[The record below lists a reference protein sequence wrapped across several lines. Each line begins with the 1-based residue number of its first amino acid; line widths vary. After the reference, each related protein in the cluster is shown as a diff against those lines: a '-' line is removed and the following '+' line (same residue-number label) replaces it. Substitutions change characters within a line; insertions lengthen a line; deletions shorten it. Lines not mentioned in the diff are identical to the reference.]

1 MIIPKNVLVENIK
14 RDILDNSV
22 GAVSPQDIRRNLLD
36 LIDSVSLLTEFNDL
50 NASNLSTADERTTR
64 FGVDTLSKRNSI
76 GYNSI
81 DNVAIGYASLK
92 SQIDAFQNTAVG
104 SYSLTCNM
112 YGGDNVGIGF
122 HSLGG
127 TINGFGNIGLG
138 SYTLNGNKEG
148 SFNIAIGHGAAYYV
162 ERNQSYQFYL
172 ASHPIDADYI
182 CDNATGFGLIP
193 LLRGDLNPSN
203 LRLGIGV
210 RELHDNAALQVA
222 GNIDPSTSTQ
232 FNLGSSAYRFKNLYL
247 TTSISFPNNENISY
261 IANEDKFDIT
271 TSLDVNGDLDITGN
285 ITSNGNLTLSGNI
298 AANGSLTC
306 GPVDISG
313 DVAISGDIIPDI
325 DLGFSLGDFRN
336 KWLNAYIY
344 NIYCSGVARFNKFEA
359 EEQSHFRHKTI
370 YLASTGDMSIIDGGG
385 PNNIYDY
392 YTPNEAIEEP
402 TSYLLDEDLN
412 DAGIKVG
419 SSGID
424 YSRTYGFVFRSSNST
439 WGNLSKD
446 NVFSRS
452 SWFSNISLA
461 TDDGCHVKSDRLIN
475 KSHVGMVTYDD
486 GLGLIISS
494 GKSYLS
500 PEVNINDQIVGL
512 GYFNIIGPPN
522 SNNPLTISISTPQS
536 GVNIFQR
543 FLTNSSNYQLDSTQ
557 KELLNGFQLGYMSNS
572 YLEPP
577 NFFNEQEGQNPN
589 RFIISSYNQSS
600 FAKRCFTIMQDGTE
614 GYVGLSNFD
623 YSESMLPDTMFNVR
637 STGNAIA
644 RLTAENNNSTIAGLE
659 LLGGENCLTNGAAM
673 HYVNQSGILRVNV
686 YRNDIEKD
694 AITIDGETGHI
705 GIRNKEMKSGAMLSL
720 GDDSSSVASIS
731 FVESTSVPDPTPG
744 YGHIFVRH
752 IDADIQSSLLSFL
765 DSSGNLFNVELR
777 ASSAGGDLIDKPL
790 SLDSLGNTFG
800 GIRSPAS
807 RTNITSTTIKN
818 TAIGYE
824 SLSTVNNGVEN
835 TAIGYR
841 AGNNITNGIK
851 NVMVGANN
859 GNLVTTQSRNIFIG
873 TDLGLNNAYD
883 STLLIGHS
891 STPLL
896 EGRLIG
902 SKYLILN
909 NAPLTIKNNDSQST
923 TLAFNELS
931 IVDGTSVNPIRTF
944 GFNFVGAGN
953 NILPF
958 LTFNHNAPAISK
970 NTSYAG
976 TNRPYAQF
984 NTDIRVK
991 GAIRFADNTSLES
1004 SSFLSD
1010 IDSIEGDITSI
1021 NGAISNQNQNFNN
1034 LTNRFNALVIEGI
1047 VESDIRPDQLPT
1059 SFSDTP
1065 LRFYIKKKVINN
1077 SDQFVDAPSSPTDPN
1092 SVLVTLRD
1100 PFISVRKNDYV
1111 IAIKIGNEYR
1121 PLAITGSP

>member
-64 FGVDTLSKRNSI
+64 FGLETLSKRNSI
-76 GYNSI
+76 GYNSV

-92 SQIDAFQNTAVG
+92 SQIDAIQNTAIG

-112 YGGDNVGIGF
+112 YGGDNVAVGF

-148 SFNIAIGHGAAYYV
+148 SFNVAIGHGAAYYV
-162 ERNQSYQFYL
+162 DRNNSYQFYL
-172 ASHPIDADYI
+172 AAHPIDADYI
-182 CDNATGFGLIP
+182 CDNATGFGLLP
-193 LLRGDLNPSN
+193 LLRGDLSQDN

-210 RELHDNAALQVA
+210 RELHNGAALQVA
-222 GNIDPSTSTQ
+222 GNVHPSTNSE
-232 FNLGSSAYRFKNLYL
+232 FNLGSTSYRYKNIYL
-247 TTSISFPNNENISY
+247 TSTISFPNNENLSY
-261 IANEDKFDIT
+261 VANEDKFDLT
-271 TSLDVNGDLDITGN
+271 TSLEINGKLDVKEDISTLGSLSVSNN
-285 ITSNGNLTLSGNI
+285 IVAGGSLSCGPADIAGNI
-298 AANGSLTC
+298 A
-306 GPVDISG
+306 ISG
-313 DVAISGDIIPDI
+313 SITPDV
-325 DLGFSLGDFRN
+325 DLAFSLGDFRN

-385 PNNIYDY
+385 ANNIYDY
-392 YTPNEAIEEP
+392 YSPNDAIEEP
-402 TSYLLDEDLN
+402 VSYLLDEDLN
-412 DAGIKVG
+412 DAGIKVS

-424 YSRTYGFVFRSSNST
+424 YSRTYSFIFRSSNSE
-439 WGNLSKD
+439 WSNLASD
-446 NVFSRS
+446 NVFARS
-452 SWFSNISLA
+452 SWFSNVSIS
-461 TDDGCHVKSDRLIN
+461 TDDGCHVKADRLIN
-475 KSHVGMVTYDD
+475 KNNVGLFTYSN
-486 GLGLIISS
+486 GIGFAIAS

-500 PEVNINDQIVGL
+500 PEQLMNTNLVGL
-512 GYFNIIGPPN
+512 GYLNIISS
-522 SNNPLTISISTPQS
+522 SNHPSILSLCTPQS

-543 FLTNSSNYQLDSTQ
+543 FLTNTSNYQLDNNQ
-557 KELLNGFQLGYMSNS
+557 KELLNGFQLGYISNS

-659 LLGGENCLTNGAAM
+659 LLGKENCLSDGASL
-673 HYVNQSGILRVNV
+673 HYLNQSGVFKINV
-686 YRNDIEKD
+686 YNNDNAKD
-694 AITIDGETGHI
+694 SITINTETGNVAI
-705 GIRNKEMKSGAMLSL
+705 LNKQMKSSAMLSI
-720 GDDSSSVASIS
+720 GDDTSSVSSIS
-731 FVESTSVPDPTPG
+731 FAESSDVPDSTPG
-744 YGHIFVRH
+744 YAHIFVRH
-752 IDADIQSSLLSFL
+752 IDSDIQSNLLSFL

-790 SLDSLGNTFG
+790 SLDSDGNTFG
-800 GIRSPAS
+800 GIRSPLS
-807 RTNITSTTIKN
+807 RTNITSTTVKN

-824 SLSTVNNGVEN
+824 ALSKINDGLEN
-835 TAIGYR
+835 TALGYR
-841 AGNNITNGIK
+841 AGSNVTNGIK
-851 NVMVGANN
+851 NVIIGANN
-859 GNLVTTQSRNIFIG
+859 GALLTAQGRNIFIG
-873 TDLGLNNAYD
+873 TDLGNDTVYD

-891 STPLL
+891 TSPLI

-902 SKYLILN
+902 SKSLTLN
-909 NAPLTIKNNDSQST
+909 NAPLTIKNNT
-923 TLAFNELS
+923 TQYTTFNFSEL
-931 IVDGTSVNPIRTF
+931 IIADQNAVNPIRSF
-944 GFNFVGAGN
+944 NINFVGAGN
-953 NILPF
+953 NVLPF
-958 LTFNHNAPAISK
+958 ATFNHNAPAISK
-970 NTSYAG
+970 NTSYANA
-976 TNRPYAQF
+976 NRPYAQF
-984 NTDIRVK
+984 HTDIRVK

-1004 SSFLSD
+1004 SDFLTDIDNIESD
-1010 IDSIEGDITSI
+1010 IVGL
-1021 NGAISNQNQNFNN
+1021 NGAISAQNASFNT

-1059 SFSDTP
+1059 SFSDSP
-1065 LRFYIKKKVINN
+1065 LQFYIRKKIINN
-1077 SDQFVDAPSSPTDPN
+1077 AGQFVDAPSSPTDPN
-1092 SVLVTLRD
+1092 TVLITLRD
-1100 PFISVRKNDYV
+1100 PYISVRRNDYV